1 MIVVFC
7 LQAEKF
13 FVYSCSQKPKS
24 DSELMLEAE
33 LYYDYLKK
41 YKPIC
46 IVKRYEKHDGLDI
59 DKYVK
64 LFMLDYGVDYVR
76 GGSYSEE
83 VLSDS
88 QLNMLL
94 CEFDTVS
101 TSVDPRE
108 SIVSDLIQT
117 YANKKMTKEEMIVE
131 RETLQNAL
139 ETFKKEKSELESIR
153 IDGSQIISDIQW
165 IQFACSQ
172 IKEINDTKR
181 SDTFLSKLVTKE
193 FIERYK
199 KVLVSLRTVFKICK
213 THDYY
218 NDIDNV
224 YVKYPHFLLDDFF
237 YHLHRI
243 HIPCYMRH
251 VEDLCNNYEHMANII
266 INKMDE
272 KAFDVSTW
280 GEDVEWR
287 IKRTLYLL
295 DKIDSSR

>member
-7 LQAEKF
+7 LQFEKF

-76 GGSYSEE
+76 GGSYSDE

-88 QLNMLL
+88 QLNTLL
-94 CEFDTVS
+94 REFDTVS
-101 TSVDPRE
+101 TSITKRE
-108 SIVSDLIQT
+108 AIVSDIIQR
-117 YANKKMTKEEMIVE
+117 YANKKMTKEEMMVE

-139 ETFKKEKSELESIR
+139 ETFKKEKAELESIR

-165 IQFACSQ
+165 ITFACSQ
-172 IKEINDTKR
+172 IKEIYDIKK

-199 KVLVSLRTVFKICK
+199 KVLVSLRTVFRICK
-213 THDYY
+213 KHDYY

-243 HIPCYMRH
+243 HIPCYMTH
-251 VEDLCNNYEHMANII
+251 VVDVCKKYEHMANIT

-272 KAFDVSTW
+272 KTFDVSTW

-295 DKIDSSR
+295 DKIDSLR

>member
-7 LQAEKF
+7 LQREKV
-13 FVYSCSQKPKS
+13 FVYSCSQKNKS
-24 DSELMLEAE
+24 DSQVMLEAE

-46 IVKRYEKHDGLDI
+46 IIKRYENHDSLDI

-76 GGSYSEE
+76 GGSYSDET
-83 VLSDS
+83 LSDS
-88 QLNMLL
+88 QLNTLL

-101 TSVDPRE
+101 TSIDPRE
-108 SIVSDLIQT
+108 STVNDIIQR
-117 YANKKMTKEEMIVE
+117 YANKKLTKEEIMVE
-131 RETLQNAL
+131 RETLKNTL
-139 ETFKKEKSELESIR
+139 EKFQKEKTEFESIR

-172 IKEINDTKR
+172 IKEIYDTKKA
-181 SDTFLSKLVTKE
+181 DTFLSKLVTKE

-199 KVLVSLRTVFKICK
+199 KVLVSLRTVFSICK
-213 THDYY
+213 KYDYY
-218 NDIDNV
+218 GNIDNV
-224 YVKYPHFLLDDFF
+224 YVKYPRFLLDDFF

-243 HIPCYMRH
+243 HVTCYMRE
-251 VEDLCNNYEHMANII
+251 VVDLCNIYEHMANII

-272 KAFDVSTW
+272 KAFDVSSW

-295 DKIDSSR
+295 DKIDSL

>member
-7 LQAEKF
+7 LQFEKF

-88 QLNMLL
+88 QLNTLL
-94 CEFDTVS
+94 REFDTVS
-101 TSVDPRE
+101 TSITKRE
-108 SIVSDLIQT
+108 AIVSDIIQR
-117 YANKKMTKEEMIVE
+117 YANKKMTKEEMMVE
-131 RETLQNAL
+131 RETLKNTL
-139 ETFKKEKSELESIR
+139 ETFKKEKAELESIR

-165 IQFACSQ
+165 ITFACSQ
-172 IKEINDTKR
+172 IKEIYDTKR

-243 HIPCYMRH
+243 HIPCYMTH
-251 VEDLCNNYEHMANII
+251 VVDVCKKYEHMANIT

-272 KAFDVSTW
+272 KTFDVSTW

-295 DKIDSSR
+295 DKIDSLR